1 MEQAAQIPEKLMKL
15 AQREAER
22 RNCSIREQIAH
33 WMMIGRAIECTD
45 EFDFSIIEATLDGT
59 RDPRELHEGE
69 HAVWAEAFVSL
80 MSAPART
87 EALFLAG
94 RRRLG
99 LGVGIGVA
107 GNLVHARP
115 KDD

>member
-1 MEQAAQIPEKLMKL
+1 MEPVTQIAETLMRL
-15 AQREAER
+15 VQREASR

-33 WMMIGRAIECTD
+33 WLEIARATGWSD
-45 EFDFSIIEATLDGT
+45 RVDFSKIDESLDGM

-80 MSAPART
+80 MSAPSRT
-87 EALFLAG
+87 EALFFAG

-99 LGVGIGVA
+99 LGVGIDATGH
-107 GNLVHARP
+107 LVHAHP
-115 KDD
+115 EDS